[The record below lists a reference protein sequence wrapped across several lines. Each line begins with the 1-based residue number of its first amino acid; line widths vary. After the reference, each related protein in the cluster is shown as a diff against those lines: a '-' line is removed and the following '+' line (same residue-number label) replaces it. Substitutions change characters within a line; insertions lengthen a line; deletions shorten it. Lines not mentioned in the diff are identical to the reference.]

1 VAERGPGYRAVLRN
15 RDFRLM
21 LSGFAISA
29 IGSWAYNIAL
39 WVWIYQKTGSATWV
53 AASTLSRFL
62 PALLFSSYGGVLAE
76 RFERTKVM
84 RVCDASAT
92 ITMGLLALTAAL
104 DGPVILGILFAAL
117 TTAAGV
123 ANDPAVQAMVPQV
136 VGETELASAN
146 ALYGTI
152 DNLAVIVGPAIGA
165 GLLLIAPPS
174 ASFAVNGASFAISVL
189 LVSRMT
195 ARSMPT
201 DVTEGG
207 EAGVIAQ
214 MMVGLRTIKGSTTA
228 AVLVGFSVIA
238 AFAYGAD
245 TVLFIVLTEERFG
258 ADSNGVGYF
267 LMALGVGGVLAAG
280 LVNRLAALPRLGV
293 VIQVGLALYCLP
305 TALIVLVDDFRIAI
319 ALQVVRGAGT
329 LVVDVLAITALQ
341 RLLAPHLLSR
351 VFGAFNTLV
360 LGALALGAL
369 VTPMLLELGIDVTLL
384 VLGAGIPVL
393 ALGSWPWLQRMDRA
407 AIVRLAEI
415 APRIKVLEVLGIF
428 SAASRPVLER
438 LASAATELEVGADQV
453 VIREGETADALY
465 VIASGEVAVEAGDG
479 AQPRLLATLR
489 GPAYFGEIG
498 LLERIPRTAT
508 VRTLEPCRMW
518 RIEGEEFLAAL
529 NENPAAASFLETAR
543 NRRGRTQP
551 AEPHAAAAAPPE
563 PVT

>member
-1 VAERGPGYRAVLRN
+1 
-15 RDFRLM
+15 
-21 LSGFAISA
+21 
-29 IGSWAYNIAL
+29 
-39 WVWIYQKTGSATWV
+39 
-53 AASTLSRFL
+53 
-62 PALLFSSYGGVLAE
+62 
-76 RFERTKVM
+76 
-84 RVCDASAT
+84 
-92 ITMGLLALTAAL
+92 
-104 DGPVILGILFAAL
+104 
-117 TTAAGV
+117 
-123 ANDPAVQAMVPQV
+123 
-136 VGETELASAN
+136 
-146 ALYGTI
+146 
-152 DNLAVIVGPAIGA
+152 
-165 GLLLIAPPS
+165 
-174 ASFAVNGASFAISVL
+174 
-189 LVSRMT
+189 
-195 ARSMPT
+195 
-201 DVTEGG
+201 
-207 EAGVIAQ
+207 
-214 MMVGLRTIKGSTTA
+214 
-228 AVLVGFSVIA
+228 
-238 AFAYGAD
+238 
-245 TVLFIVLTEERFG
+245 
-258 ADSNGVGYF
+258 
-267 LMALGVGGVLAAG
+267 
-280 LVNRLAALPRLGV
+280 
-293 VIQVGLALYCLP
+293 
-305 TALIVLVDDFRIAI
+305 
-319 ALQVVRGAGT
+319 
-329 LVVDVLAITALQ
+329 VVDVLAITALQ
-341 RLLAPHLLSR
+341 RSLAPHLLSR